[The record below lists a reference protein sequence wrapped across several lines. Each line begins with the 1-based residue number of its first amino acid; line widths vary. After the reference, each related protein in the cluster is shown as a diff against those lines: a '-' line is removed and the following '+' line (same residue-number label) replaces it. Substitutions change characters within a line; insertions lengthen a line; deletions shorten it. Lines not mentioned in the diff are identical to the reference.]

1 MRRQDLIGIM
11 VGSKS
16 VEKVDK
22 QRRRRRDETE
32 VDVKWQTKIE
42 EIEQWLILKS
52 GKKQMILAL
61 SQTSPAAKS
70 DSLHFYDRALRKI
83 KNNPLYRGTFTA

>member
-22 QRRRRRDETE
+22 QQKVIRDEIE
-32 VDVKWQTKIE
+32 VDVKWKTAKKLRRQNLTVDFKTRQE
-42 EIEQWLILKS
+42 ANDFGPQPDKS
-52 GKKQMILAL
+52 GGEERQLA
-61 SQTSPAAKS
+61 
-70 DSLHFYDRALRKI
+70 FLRSSAE
-83 KNNPLYRGTFTA
+83 KN